1 MQAITTKYM
10 GPTNYRGGRIKA
22 VCDRGS
28 VTIPYPHEANAGQ
41 DAHMVAVRAL
51 LDKFD
56 AEDEKKYGTKEAA
69 SWGRMNWRWG
79 DLPSCAKF
87 HGVAVCG

>member
-1 MQAITTKYM
+1 MQAIVTKYL
-10 GPTNYRGGRIKA
+10 GPTNYKGGRIKA
-22 VCDRGS
+22 VCERGS
-28 VTIPYPHEANAGQ
+28 VTIPYPYEANQGR

-56 AEDEKKYGTKEAA
+56 TEDKAKYDGKGV
-69 SWGRMNWRWG
+69 SWGRMDWRYG
-79 DLPSCAKF
+79 ELPRAAKF